1 MTTATKTPKLWE
13 ISEEVNRLEQLLC
26 DIEEREDLTES
37 EREGYYEIVLN
48 DWLSTGK
55 EFDDKACN
63 VAAYIKHLE
72 ALAEARK
79 NEYRR
84 LRDLAEQSDKQ
95 AQRLRNY
102 LIQNMQ
108 KLDKKKVNG
117 INASLSLRKK
127 PAKVTLNCPPEDL
140 PAKFMKVEI
149 TPRLSEIKKH
159 IQSNPDCAFA
169 QLSDTEEYSVI
180 IK

>member
-13 ISEEVNRLEQLLC
+13 LSEEVNRLEELLY
-26 DIEEREDLTES
+26 DIEAQDGLTEAEREV
-37 EREGYYEIVLN
+37 YYETVLN

-117 INASLSLRKK
+117 INANLSLRKK
-127 PAKVTLNCPPEDL
+127 PAKVVLNCPPEDL

-149 TPRLSEIKKH
+149 SPLLSELKKYV
-159 IQSNPDCAFA
+159 QSNPDCSFA
-169 QLSDTEEYSVI
+169 KLSDTEEYSVI